1 MERHCKGC
9 RQNPGISLTQ
19 NAWFERLSH
28 RIGPVTLLDL
38 TVQRGLLETD
48 QAERVREETARTG
61 ESLAAAIVRM
71 GFANGLALA
80 EALGAAFH
88 MEVVDL
94 QDTTPTRDAL
104 DALPRKIVFAQACA
118 PFGKLESGGTL
129 VAIND
134 PADLDA
140 QETIRFHAGGHVEFR
155 VAPEDEIR
163 AFQRRHYGVAGDTL
177 EALGLDDEVI

>member
-1 MERHCKGC
+1 MGC

-19 NAWFERLSH
+19 NTWFERLTH

-94 QDTTPTRDAL
+94 QETTPCLLYTSDA
-104 DALPRKIVFAQACA
+104 
-118 PFGKLESGGTL
+118 
-129 VAIND
+129 
-134 PADLDA
+134 AD
-140 QETIRFHAGGHVEFR
+140 E
-155 VAPEDEIR
+155 
-163 AFQRRHYGVAGDTL
+163 
-177 EALGLDDEVI
+177 